1 MAVSYSPLRSD
12 LEGLRLIEKYL
23 QMAESDCNSEATTHS
38 GRAEQPIGINLF
50 EDNSRPCTPDANT
63 YGSIHRP
70 LVASVGSALHGTGEC
85 RPCAWFWKQQ
95 GCFNAAD
102 CRHCHLCPKTEIK
115 ARRKAKRVAVVAG
128 GRSGD
133 LYDALQPHSFDMFPG
148 ESAPEHTR
156 GLSSHH
162 SVKEEYSAMDPFPQ
176 RTLLEE
182 CPLEL
187 QKFQELPTKMTTATS
202 MPGLRELADTC
213 QVPSVGS
220 HLHGTGT
227 SAREALLVSR
237 RPRGFNYIYL
247 PCCFFVAIV
256 FCVLRTLQEH
266 PPAPDEEG
274 STTMCRPCAWYW
286 KPQGC
291 NNGTEC
297 FHCHLCPPGEH
308 AARRRS
314 KTLATDIARLLATPD
329 ELPYQV
335 Y

>member
-213 QVPSVGS
+213 QVPSWRACGATTIEDASNRHRPV
-220 HLHGTGT
+220 
-227 SAREALLVSR
+227 AR
-237 RPRGFNYIYL
+237 
-247 PCCFFVAIV
+247 
-256 FCVLRTLQEH
+256 
-266 PPAPDEEG
+266 D
-274 STTMCRPCAWYW
+274 
-286 KPQGC
+286 
-291 NNGTEC
+291 
-297 FHCHLCPPGEH
+297 
-308 AARRRS
+308 AR
-314 KTLATDIARLLATPD
+314 
-329 ELPYQV
+329 
-335 Y
+335 